1 MGDLTHFFLQ
11 ISQITYLQMEN
22 FVFAILYLVYF
33 ALKYMYFE
41 DLWLKSREFLK
52 MMATYGVWPSFS
64 EIHEYGGNI
73 VC

>member
-1 MGDLTHFFLQ
+1 MVTFYKGGEDCISHSGGQKWAILPIFLQ

-41 DLWLKSREFLK
+41 DLSWI
-52 MMATYGVWPSFS
+52 S
-64 EIHEYGGNI
+64 ENGGYL
-73 VC
+73 